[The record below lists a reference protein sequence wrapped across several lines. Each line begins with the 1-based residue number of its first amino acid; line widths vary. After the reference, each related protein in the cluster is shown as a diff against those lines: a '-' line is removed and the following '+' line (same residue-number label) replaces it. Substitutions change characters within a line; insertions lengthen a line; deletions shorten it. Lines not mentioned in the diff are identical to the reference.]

1 VQNVVSY
8 DVVIEVDNV
17 DRQLKPGMTATAHIV
32 LAERDDVMRVPES
45 ALRFTPTAVVAAEHA
60 DTNRRQHQAGV
71 WVDRRS
77 GGLTRIPVT
86 LGVSGENYVEVTSG
100 AFEPDDRVVIGRER
114 AGGSAA
120 AADGTHVPA
129 QRR

>member
-1 VQNVVSY
+1 VQNVISY
-8 DVVIEVDNV
+8 DVVIEVDNA

-45 ALRFTPTAVVAAEHA
+45 ALRFTPTAVAAEHA
-60 DTNRRQHQAGV
+60 DTNRRQQAGV

-120 AADGTHVPA
+120 AADRTHVPA